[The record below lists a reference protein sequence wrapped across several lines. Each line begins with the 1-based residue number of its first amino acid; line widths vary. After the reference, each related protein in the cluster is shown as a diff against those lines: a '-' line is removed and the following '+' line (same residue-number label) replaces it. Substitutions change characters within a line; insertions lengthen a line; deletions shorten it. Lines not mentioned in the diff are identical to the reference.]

1 MSIDLKKYVRDFVDF
16 PKKGIIFKDI
26 SPLLANPAASH
37 YAIACMR
44 ERWEGSIDLI
54 VALDARGF
62 IFGSMLGY
70 EMHVPVVMARKKGKL
85 PGEVYEYAYSLEY
98 GESVLSIQSDA
109 FPVGAHVLIVDDLL
123 ATGGTAHA
131 ACALVDR
138 SGAHVAG
145 CAFVIEL
152 SGLGGREKL
161 HAYNVDSLMIYKEV
175 S

>member
-1 MSIDLKKYVRDFVDF
+1 MSIDLKEYVRDFVDF

-26 SPLLANPAASH
+26 SPLLASPDACH
-37 YAIACMR
+37 HAIACMR
-44 ERWEGSIDLI
+44 ERWAGSVDVI

-70 EMHVPVVMARKKGKL
+70 EMHLPVVMARKKGKL
-85 PGEVYEYAYSLEY
+85 PGEVCEYAYSLEY
-98 GESVLSIQSDA
+98 GESVLSMQSDA
-109 FPVGAHVLIVDDLL
+109 CPAGTRVLIVDDLL

-131 ACALVDR
+131 ACELIKR

-152 SGLGGREKL
+152 KDLGGRENL
-161 HAYNVDSLMIYKEV
+161 RGHDIDSLMIY
-175 S
+175 